1 LESGKAAN
9 AFFMSTDD
17 ASTTTAN
24 DIGGA
29 NDMLSP
35 MEGTDADDLRV
46 SDDVVDPPEGWSGVT
61 KFGMTAQEQAEGE
74 SLDQRLAEE
83 VPDVAPDDID
93 PLDGDDDV
101 AGDES
106 VGSDLAPEDPGV
118 HLGQVDGAPE
128 DGDPLF
134 QVVE

>member
-1 LESGKAAN
+1 
-9 AFFMSTDD
+9 MRTDD

-46 SDDVVDPPEGWSGVT
+46 SDDVVDLPEEWSGVT

-83 VPDVAPDDID
+83 VPDVTPDDID
-93 PLDGDDDV
+93 PLDADDV

-106 VGSDLAPEDPGV
+106 VGSDLAPEGPGV

-128 DGDPLF
+128 DGDPFF

>member
-1 LESGKAAN
+1 
-9 AFFMSTDD
+9 MRTDD

-83 VPDVAPDDID
+83 VPDVTPDDID
-93 PLDGDDDV
+93 SVDADDDV
-101 AGDES
+101 TGDES
-106 VGSDLAPEDPGV
+106 VGSDLAPEGPGV

-128 DGDPLF
+128 DGDPFF

>member
-1 LESGKAAN
+1 
-9 AFFMSTDD
+9 MRTDD

-35 MEGTDADDLRV
+35 MEGTDADDLRN
-46 SDDVVDPPEGWSGVT
+46 SDDVT
-61 KFGMTAQEQAEGE
+61 
-74 SLDQRLAEE
+74 
-83 VPDVAPDDID
+83 
-93 PLDGDDDV
+93 
-101 AGDES
+101 GDES
-106 VGSDLAPEDPGV
+106 VGSDLAPEGPGV

-128 DGDPLF
+128 DGDPFF